1 MSDIGLK
8 NSREN
13 MEGSSFEYRTNFH
26 RKNTKKKNAQ
36 KAFKSVI
43 QFSKN
48 RCVINATAAPL
59 IREIK
64 TTLAV
69 VTCTSFMANSL

>member
-26 RKNTKKKNAQ
+26 RKNAKKKRP

-59 IREIK
+59 IRD
-64 TTLAV
+64 
-69 VTCTSFMANSL
+69 

>member
-26 RKNTKKKNAQ
+26 RKKKK
-36 KAFKSVI
+36 K
-43 QFSKN
+43 
-48 RCVINATAAPL
+48 
-59 IREIK
+59 K
-64 TTLAV
+64 TPKGV
-69 VTCTSFMANSL
+69 

>member
-26 RKNTKKKNAQ
+26 RKNVKKRP

-43 QFSKN
+43 QFSK
-48 RCVINATAAPL
+48 
-59 IREIK
+59 K
-64 TTLAV
+64 
-69 VTCTSFMANSL
+69 

>member
-26 RKNTKKKNAQ
+26 RKNQKKTPKG
-36 KAFKSVI
+36 V
-43 QFSKN
+43 
-48 RCVINATAAPL
+48 
-59 IREIK
+59 
-64 TTLAV
+64 
-69 VTCTSFMANSL
+69 

>member
-26 RKNTKKKNAQ
+26 RKNTKKKTP
-36 KAFKSVI
+36 KGV
-43 QFSKN
+43 
-48 RCVINATAAPL
+48 
-59 IREIK
+59 
-64 TTLAV
+64 
-69 VTCTSFMANSL
+69 

>member
-26 RKNTKKKNAQ
+26 RKNAKKNAQ
-36 KAFKSVI
+36 
-43 QFSKN
+43 
-48 RCVINATAAPL
+48 RRL
-59 IREIK
+59 I
-64 TTLAV
+64 
-69 VTCTSFMANSL
+69 F

>member
-26 RKNTKKKNAQ
+26 RKNAKKKRP

-43 QFSKN
+43 QFSK
-48 RCVINATAAPL
+48 
-59 IREIK
+59 K
-64 TTLAV
+64 
-69 VTCTSFMANSL
+69 

>member
-8 NSREN
+8 ILGKIWRVQVLNIGQIFIE
-13 MEGSSFEYRTNFH
+13 
-26 RKNTKKKNAQ
+26 KCKKRP

-69 VTCTSFMANSL
+69 VTYFIHG